1 MCYYTRMAENRGL
14 RLFGS
19 ELRTKILIY
28 LTLLGET
35 YAGELATLI
44 KVSRVTVYRAL
55 EDLER
60 EGYVSSA
67 ISGRERWVRLNPHN
81 AVCQPLTDLLTRL
94 GESRPQILAEMTKL
108 RRRPRRRGKE
118 LGTEP

>member
-1 MCYYTRMAENRGL
+1 MPENPGL

-28 LTLLGET
+28 LALLEES
-35 YAGELATLI
+35 YAGELAQLI

-55 EDLER
+55 EALER
-60 EGYVSSA
+60 EGYVSSL

-81 AVCQPLTDLLTRL
+81 TAVQPLTTLLTRL
-94 GESRPQILAEMTKL
+94 GESEPEILAELSKL

-118 LGTEP
+118 LGTLQ